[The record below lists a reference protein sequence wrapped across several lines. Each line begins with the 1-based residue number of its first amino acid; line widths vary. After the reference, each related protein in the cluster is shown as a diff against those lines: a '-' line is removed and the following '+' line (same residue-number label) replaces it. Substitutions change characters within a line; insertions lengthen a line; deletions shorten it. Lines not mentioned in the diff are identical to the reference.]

1 MADESSTSDP
11 AATPAAT
18 GDDEDETPHADLLK
32 LEEFI
37 FVRELY
43 EVFLLLDHISG
54 RWDKVLRTNGSDTSP
69 SIIQTICDIGLAPAT
84 DPKHRLQQAVDL
96 MCAKD
101 TLNAIARPATG
112 LTVAFTILVVGE
124 ENRRKRLNKVRRVCR
139 DLFHGDTPSEDRGAA
154 RRGSGGILWDK
165 PTRVTLARYAYP
177 GLIGVAIKF
186 NVRMGLLVG
195 FLLTSLMLT
204 CLLSWHVAAGNVILA
219 HLEALQTRSL
229 ELRKEISTAELK
241 YAAELRLLGSA
252 AAPPARLALPAPPVA
267 VRFCSL
273 IDARGEASYRTTEEY
288 QLCEREAALRDERR
302 AARQNLR
309 EWLAPWKVIY
319 HVPGDVTRWAGAW
332 LRHLVPQA
340 PEPPAATAPPRRPL
354 PAEEAAEDSPLQ
366 TAAHAQN
373 VRRRGH
379 EEMARIVVLVVGT
392 AVLPLAYGMLG
403 AGAAVVRRLW
413 ERMRESMLSPRD
425 STLAL
430 LQLALGGTIGACIAL
445 FINPSGPASADEHG
459 LLGSWALS
467 GSALSFIAGFGVE
480 GVFRAL
486 EAFVHRVFDGQ
497 ETSPKPPG
505 QGGVG

>member
-1 MADESSTSDP
+1 MGEERDSGRAPADETADL
-11 AATPAAT
+11 
-18 GDDEDETPHADLLK
+18 GHADLLK

-69 SIIQTICDIGLAPAT
+69 SIIQTICDIGLTPAT
-84 DPKHRLQQAVDL
+84 DPKKRLQQAVDL

-101 TLNAIARPATG
+101 SLNAIARPATG

-139 DLFHGDTPSEDRGAA
+139 DLFHGGTPPGDGNAA
-154 RRGSGGILWDK
+154 RRGSGGVLWDK

-195 FLLTSLMLT
+195 FLLTALMLT
-204 CLLSWHVAAGNVILA
+204 CLLSWHVAAGNVILQ
-219 HLEALQTRSL
+219 HLDGLQVRAL
-229 ELRKEISTAELK
+229 EVRKEISAAELK
-241 YAAELRLLGSA
+241 FAAEERLRGA
-252 AAPPARLALPAPPVA
+252 GGARGLPALVPA
-267 VRFCSL
+267 VRFCSIL
-273 IDARGEASYRTTEEY
+273 DAGGAPAYRTTEEY
-288 QLCEREAALRDERR
+288 QLCERDLALREERR

-309 EWLAPWKVIY
+309 QWLAPWKVIY
-319 HVPGDVTRWAGAW
+319 QIPGEVTRWAGAW
-332 LRHLVPQA
+332 VRHWIPNA
-340 PEPPAATAPPRRPL
+340 PEPPARTGPTAKTVTPL
-354 PAEEAAEDSPLQ
+354 ADDGPVQTEAQIQS
-366 TAAHAQN
+366 

-413 ERMRESMLSPRD
+413 ERMRESTLSPRD

-445 FINPSGPASADEHG
+445 FINPSGPAPAEEHG

-486 EAFVHRVFDGQ
+486 EAFVHRVFGVQ
-497 ETSPKPPG
+497 EPQPKPPA
-505 QGGVG
+505 QGGAG

>member
-1 MADESSTSDP
+1 MAEPGDAGNPPDP
-11 AATPAAT
+11 
-18 GDDEDETPHADLLK
+18 DDEAAGGPQAELLK

-54 RWDKVLRTNGSDTSP
+54 RWDKVLRTTGGEESP
-69 SIIQTICDIGLAPAT
+69 SIIETICKIGLTPAT
-84 DPKHRLQQAVDL
+84 DPQLRLQQAVDL

-139 DLFHGDTPSEDRGAA
+139 DLFRGDTPAGERGTV
-154 RRGSGGILWDK
+154 RRGSGGVLWDK

-195 FLLTSLMLT
+195 FLLTALMLT
-204 CLLSWHVAAGNVILA
+204 CLLSWHVAAGNVILE
-219 HLEALQTRSL
+219 HLEGLQTRSL
-229 ELRKEISTAELK
+229 ELRKEISAAELK
-241 YAAELRLLGSA
+241 YASDLRLRDA
-252 AAPPARLALPAPPVA
+252 AAAAGRPTPSVA
-267 VRFCSL
+267 VRFCSVKDL
-273 IDARGEASYRTTEEY
+273 RGEPFYRTTEEY
-288 QLCEREAALRDERR
+288 QLCERDAALRDERR
-302 AARQNLR
+302 AVRQNLR
-309 EWLAPWKVIY
+309 QWLAPWKAIY
-319 HVPGDVTRWAGAW
+319 RVPADVTAWAGAW
-332 LRHLVPQA
+332 LRHVVPRA
-340 PEPPAATAPPRRPL
+340 PEPAAASSAAKQPVAPM
-354 PAEEAAEDSPLQ
+354 AEDGPTL
-366 TAAHAQN
+366 TATQAQS

-379 EEMARIVVLVVGT
+379 EDMARIVVLVVGT

-445 FINPSGPASADEHG
+445 FINPSGPAPAEEHG
-459 LLGSWALS
+459 LLGNWALS

-486 EAFVHRVFDGQ
+486 EAFVHRVFGVQDAP
-497 ETSPKPPG
+497 PKPPA
-505 QGGVG
+505 QGGAG

>member
-1 MADESSTSDP
+1 MVTESDGGG
-11 AATPAAT
+11 AAGEPQ
-18 GDDEDETPHADLLK
+18 GDLLK

-54 RWDKVLRTNGSDTSP
+54 RWDKVLRTNGSEMSP
-69 SIIQTICDIGLAPAT
+69 SIIQTICGIGLTPAT
-84 DPKHRLQQAVDL
+84 DPQVRLQQAVDL

-139 DLFHGDTPSEDRGAA
+139 DLFHGDAPSEGRGAA
-154 RRGSGGILWDK
+154 HRGAGGVLWDK

-195 FLLTSLMLT
+195 FLLTALMLT
-204 CLLSWHVAAGNVILA
+204 CLLSWHVAAGNVILQ
-219 HLEALQTRSL
+219 HLEGLQTRSA
-229 ELRKEISTAELK
+229 ELRKEISAAELK
-241 YAAELRLLGSA
+241 HAAEERLRIAGG
-252 AAPPARLALPAPPVA
+252 ARGLPVLVPA
-267 VRFCSL
+267 VRFCSDL
-273 IDARGEASYRTTEEY
+273 DTNGKPAYRTTEEY
-288 QLCEREAALRDERR
+288 QLCEHDLVIREERR

-309 EWLAPWKVIY
+309 QWLAPWKVIY
-319 HVPGDVTRWAGAW
+319 QIPGEVTRWAGAW
-332 LRHLVPQA
+332 LRHWIPNA
-340 PEPPAATAPPRRPL
+340 PEPRQQPGQTTKAVGTPL
-354 PAEEAAEDSPLQ
+354 ADDGPVQ
-366 TAAHAQN
+366 TAAQAQS

-413 ERMRESMLSPRD
+413 ERMRESTLSPRD

-430 LQLALGGTIGACIAL
+430 LQLALGGAIGACIAL
-445 FINPSGPASADEHG
+445 FINPSGPAPAEEHG

-486 EAFVHRVFDGQ
+486 EAFVHRVFGVQ
-497 ETSPKPPG
+497 EPQPKPPQPG
-505 QGGVG
+505 ASG

>member
-1 MADESSTSDP
+1 MADESTTSSAP
-11 AATPAAT
+11 AA
-18 GDDEDETPHADLLK
+18 GDGEDGTPHADLLK

-84 DPKHRLQQAVDL
+84 DPKTRLQQAVDL

-139 DLFHGDTPSEDRGAA
+139 DLFHGDTPSEDRAA
-154 RRGSGGILWDK
+154 GRRGSGGVLWDK

-195 FLLTSLMLT
+195 FLLMSLMLT
-204 CLLSWHVAAGNVILA
+204 CLLSWHVAAGNVILE
-219 HLEALQTRSL
+219 HLEGLQTRAQ
-229 ELRKEISTAELK
+229 EVRKELSEAELK
-241 YAAELRLLGSA
+241 YAAEQRLRTAAGASRQP
-252 AAPPARLALPAPPVA
+252 AAPAA
-267 VRFCSL
+267 VRFCSVF
-273 IDARGEASYRTTEEY
+273 DERGAPAYRSTEEY
-288 QLCEREAALRDERR
+288 QLCERDAAIRDERR
-302 AARQNLR
+302 ATRQNLR
-309 EWLAPWKVIY
+309 QWLAPWKVIY
-319 HVPGDVTRWAGAW
+319 QIPGDVTRWAGAW
-332 LRHLVPQA
+332 LRHYIPRA
-340 PEPPAATAPPRRPL
+340 PEPPVATDRRGTVPPAASADDGPV
-354 PAEEAAEDSPLQ
+354 Q
-366 TAAHAQN
+366 TAAQAQS

-445 FINPSGPASADEHG
+445 FINPSGPAPADEHG

-486 EAFVHRVFDGQ
+486 EAFVHRVFGVQDAP
-497 ETSPKPPG
+497 PKPPA

>member
-1 MADESSTSDP
+1 MGRE
-11 AATPAAT
+11 
-18 GDDEDETPHADLLK
+18 GDGDGVAGERPDLLK

-54 RWDKVLRTNGSDTSP
+54 RWDKVLRTTGSEKSP
-69 SIIQTICDIGLAPAT
+69 SIIETICKIGLTPAT
-84 DPKHRLQQAVDL
+84 DPQLRLQQAVDL

-101 TLNAIARPATG
+101 ALNAIARPATG

-124 ENRRKRLNKVRRVCR
+124 ENRRKGVNKVRRVCR
-139 DLFHGDTPSEDRGAA
+139 DLFHGDAPSEGRGAA
-154 RRGSGGILWDK
+154 HRGTGGVLWDK

-195 FLLTSLMLT
+195 FLLSALMLT
-204 CLLSWHVAAGNVILA
+204 CLLSWHVAAGNVILQ

-229 ELRKEISTAELK
+229 ELRKEISAAELK
-241 YAAELRLLGSA
+241 YAAEQRLREAGA
-252 AAPPARLALPAPPVA
+252 VAARAAPAPAA
-267 VRFCSL
+267 VRFCSVK
-273 IDARGEASYRTTEEY
+273 DVRGEPFYRSTEEY
-288 QLCEREAALRDERR
+288 QLCERDVALRDERR
-302 AARQNLR
+302 ATRNNLR
-309 EWLAPWKVIY
+309 QWLAPWKVIY
-319 HVPGDVTRWAGAW
+319 GIPGEATRWAGAW
-332 LRHLVPQA
+332 LRYFIPRA
-340 PEPPAATAPPRRPL
+340 PEPPA
-354 PAEEAAEDSPLQ
+354 PARAVAASRADEGPVQSAEQ
-366 TAAHAQN
+366 AQA

-445 FINPSGPASADEHG
+445 FINPSGPAPAEEHG

-486 EAFVHRVFDGQ
+486 EAFVHRVFGVQ
-497 ETSPKPPG
+497 EPKLPPPP
-505 QGGVG
+505 QGGGG